1 MATSVDRAGEA
12 RPYGA
17 DGILGRRV
25 ATHLGGVWR
34 GALRGGGVEG
44 RGPAPHRTSPAPPRF
59 YDRPLALRRSA
70 RREPESG
77 LLRTRSKRTDG
88 ALQ

>member
-34 GALRGGGVEG
+34 GALRGGAWRV
-44 RGPAPHRTSPAPPRF
+44 AA
-59 YDRPLALRRSA
+59 
-70 RREPESG
+70 
-77 LLRTRSKRTDG
+77 LLRIELVPRRRVSTTAR
-88 ALQ
+88 

>member
-1 MATSVDRAGEA
+1 VATSVDRAGEA

-34 GALRGGGVEG
+34 GALRGAWRVAALLRIELVP
-44 RGPAPHRTSPAPPRF
+44 RRRVSTTAP
-59 YDRPLALRRSA
+59 RPL
-70 RREPESG
+70 
-77 LLRTRSKRTDG
+77 
-88 ALQ
+88 